1 MTIRAVIVGIEQYK
15 IDDMKVP
22 APAANAVAVAKWALA
37 IGVPPNDIYFFA
49 TALDEG
55 VTTEIEKAGVEVRGT
70 TLRDIDTVLREELP
84 SAEDGSALLFY
95 WSGHG
100 MTDNKG
106 QRLLFCSDYTQT
118 LRDRVF
124 NASLFFRKLRT
135 DQYPG
140 LRRMLALLDVCGTNS
155 RLPVEP
161 ASYEIDQVFPRRH
174 RIFFATPEGGF
185 AIAATGQ
192 GAFTYCALKAL
203 DTFVGFPD
211 LETFK
216 TRLDAELNGSQLDR
230 FLLSVGTE
238 EDEYERFVGIARRSD
253 DQIADGLIGLVVE
266 LGISRSTLERHFL
279 ATARAMK
286 NDRLLLAQGIAGMIR
301 ELNGVGDRIPRATY
315 AIVQFVL
322 RLCGDPSA
330 AKHKSALKDWLLLYA
345 TEAVIGD
352 AQHELAV
359 ERSRKLLIFDVQ
371 ADPNG
376 ELRNLQPFLRNLD
389 LTEVQG
395 RVFDPIPVRS
405 WDDTGRAVLSVLE
418 KLSAEQ
424 LANDLEVHF
433 VLEPVAFDWPFHR
446 LPGLKQ
452 GYQLGEE
459 HAVILHHGPRVKPTP
474 TAAKRAWVER
484 FNAISKLSVSEL
496 CWTPCRPGQSLPRQ
510 PTLCL
515 AATAIKPGPA
525 GSPGKKVLN
534 GLIQLGAPYLYWPHD
549 DDEPDAEQPLT
560 ELVRGLA
567 TLAEMPQAISQKRI
581 ADAGVVQSGSL
592 LWDQPTFQPFA
603 KHSEKVDE

>member
-1 MTIRAVIVGIEQYK
+1 MTKRAVIVGIEQYK
-15 IDDMKVP
+15 IDDMRVS

-37 IGVPPNDIYFFA
+37 IGVLPNNIYFFA
-49 TALDEG
+49 TALDAG
-55 VTTEIEKAGVEVRGT
+55 ATAEIEKAGVQVRGT

-84 SAEDGSALLFY
+84 GAEDGSALLFY

-106 QRLLFCSDYTQT
+106 QRLLFCSDYTEI

-135 DQYPG
+135 DRYPG

-155 RLPVEP
+155 KLPVEP
-161 ASYEIDQVFPRRH
+161 ASYDVDQVFPRHH

-192 GAFTYCALKAL
+192 GAFTYCALKVMN
-203 DTFVGFPD
+203 TFFDFPD

-216 TRLDAELNGSQLDR
+216 RRLDTELDNSQLDR
-230 FLLSVGTE
+230 FLLSIGTE
-238 EDEYERFVGIARRSD
+238 KDEYERFVGIARRSD
-253 DQIADGLIGLVVE
+253 DQIADDLTELVMA
-266 LGISRSTLERHFL
+266 LGVSRSTLERHFL

-286 NDRLLLAQGIAGMIR
+286 NDRLLLAQGISGMIR
-301 ELNGVGDRIPRATY
+301 ELNGVGERVPRATY

-322 RLCGDPSA
+322 RLCGDPSN
-330 AKHKSALKDWLLLYA
+330 AKHKSALKDWLSLHA
-345 TEAVIGD
+345 TEAVISD
-352 AQHELAV
+352 AKHELEV
-359 ERSRKLLIFDVQ
+359 ERSRKFLIFDVQ

-376 ELRNLQPFLRNLD
+376 DLKSLQPFLRNFD

-395 RVFDPIPVRS
+395 HVFDSIPVQS
-405 WDDTGRAVLSVLE
+405 WDDTGRAVLSVLK
-418 KLSAEQ
+418 KLSAHQ
-424 LANDLEVHF
+424 LANDLEIHF
-433 VLEPVAFDWPFHR
+433 VLEPIAFDWPFHR

-452 GYQLGEE
+452 DYQLGEE
-459 HAVILHHGPRVKPTP
+459 HAVVLHYGPRVKPTP
-474 TAAKRAWVER
+474 TAARRAWVER

-510 PTLCL
+510 PILCL
-515 AATAIKPGPA
+515 ATAAIKSGPA
-525 GSPGKKVLN
+525 GSPGKKALN
-534 GLIQLGAPYLYWPHD
+534 SLIQLGAPYLYWPHD
-549 DDEPDAEQPLT
+549 DNEPDAEQPLT

-567 TLAEMPQAISQKRI
+567 TLAEVPQALSQKRI